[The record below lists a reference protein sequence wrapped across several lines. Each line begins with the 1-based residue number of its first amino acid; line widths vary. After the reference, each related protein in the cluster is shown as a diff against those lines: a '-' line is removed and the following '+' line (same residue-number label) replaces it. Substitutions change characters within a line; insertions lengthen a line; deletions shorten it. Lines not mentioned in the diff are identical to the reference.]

1 MKETLLTDSNKA
13 CLLTFRV
20 TLECGLFICTCRS
33 SRWKMFTLS
42 ESSWTLL
49 CSYGGSEWTWPL
61 RCSSPYRWA
70 PQEAECRHPPP
81 GWAAYG
87 QGQGQGMKIW
97 FWGTPGRCKGT
108 RKWFSGRTHSLRIAL
123 VTRSSTHSSVS
134 SPSQGCNTQRV
145 NLHLPPPEPWRAG
158 AGQSSCAWA
167 GGAMACWCSWQHY
180 TDKLQSKCSLLRWTR
195 CVQHY
200 SSRSHLGQWCQ
211 IHHCWLAGF
220 GMRCKHGSSPKNAGW
235 AAGTPGRSAGWTSP
249 TSQMRHRYSL
259 FPEDR
264 PHEWTG
270 CSCAHL
276 SRTCTAQDPLYD
288 KHSISTA
295 QYALYD
301 TKNRMIKHLRSMK
314 ARGNIENVMIV
325 QDFGFFSTCPTIV
338 QCSRN
343 RGGEVRS
350 CLETPDFPWL
360 APNK

>member
-1 MKETLLTDSNKA
+1 MEGANEHGRWDVPLLTDELHRRLNAVIHHQGEQLMDRVRAKVWKFGSGAHLEGVKA
-13 CLLTFRV
+13 PGNDFQVELILWELLWWHVAVRILRFLHHLRGV
-20 TLECGLFICTCRS
+20 TLRGWIFIFLLQSCGGPAL
-33 SRWKMFTLS
+33 
-42 ESSWTLL
+42 
-49 CSYGGSEWTWPL
+49 
-61 RCSSPYRWA
+61 
-70 PQEAECRHPPP
+70 
-81 GWAAYG
+81 
-87 QGQGQGMKIW
+87 
-97 FWGTPGRCKGT
+97 GRA
-108 RKWFSGRTHSLRIAL
+108 RVRGRE
-123 VTRSSTHSSVS
+123 V
-134 SPSQGCNTQRV
+134 
-145 NLHLPPPEPWRAG
+145 PWHADG
-158 AGQSSCAWA
+158 
-167 GGAMACWCSWQHY
+167 SWQHY
-180 TDKLQSKCSLLRWTR
+180 TDKLQSQCSLRRWTR

-211 IHHCWLAGF
+211 IHHCRLAGF
-220 GMRCKHGSSPKNAGW
+220 GMRCKHGSSLEIAGW

-259 FPEDR
+259 FPEDQA
-264 PHEWTG
+264 HEWTG

-288 KHSISTA
+288 KHSTSTA

-314 ARGNIENVMIV
+314 ARGNIENVVIV